1 MPLTPPPR
9 RERDNN
15 TALNYTGLDSV
26 PTCNCIIIINDIG
39 SLTGLNAPER
49 YPIERC
55 LYLLTANLYP
65 RVSSRLLSSSFSPD
79 LPLLCVYICVCVCVC
94 SKWRLSTSLIPEE
107 TKADERAMVV
117 VSFRFVPVRG
127 ERERSVAY
135 GRPAGRAE
143 NFHQNSDVR
152 VNRISSRREFRTIE
166 NSRDFISRHRHMSN

>member
-15 TALNYTGLDSV
+15 TALNYTGPDSV

-65 RVSSRLLSSSFSPD
+65 RVSSRLFFPPPP
-79 LPLLCVYICVCVCVC
+79 PLLPSFLSCVRTCVCVLQMAVVNLFDPRKNA
-94 SKWRLSTSLIPEE
+94 SG
-107 TKADERAMVV
+107 RARRSSFHF
-117 VSFRFVPVRG
+117 VSFRSEEGLVSHGP
-127 ERERSVAY
+127 SL
-135 GRPAGRAE
+135 
-143 NFHQNSDVR
+143 
-152 VNRISSRREFRTIE
+152 RISVRILTYE
-166 NSRDFISRHRHMSN
+166 